1 MSDPYLKSGIFLAPF
16 HNHDENPTLSMER
29 DLELLE
35 HLDRLNYHEA
45 WIGEHHSGGFE
56 LIACPEM
63 FIAAAAQRTRHIRL
77 GTGVVSL
84 PYHNPFMLA
93 DRMVQLDHM
102 TRGRAMFG
110 VGPGAL
116 VHDAL
121 KIGIDPGDQRQ
132 MMNEAFEVI
141 YDLLHGKTVNQ
152 KTDWFNLTDAQL
164 QLRPYTRPTM
174 ELAVAA
180 ARSPSGSLLS
190 GKYGVG
196 MLSIGGTSPMAME
209 AHTRNWGLYEEPA
222 RANGHVPDRKNWR
235 IVGLFHIAETR
246 EQARKNAEFGVQAFA
261 NYFRDVATFP
271 IIPPEVPN
279 PVDWLIESGTGCI
292 GTPDDAIAYI
302 ERLMAGLGRVWGDLR
317 IGAELGRLGGDQAAL
332 RVDGA
337 FCAPAFPDQPRPAA
351 GKLRLRHQPSRRLY
365 RQGGGGDPER
375 GRPARREPRRRSEA
389 AGGGVGAGPRPI
401 VVAAVHARVSQGE
414 AGRCRARTGF
424 STTSRGSP
432 PAPPAPSPGF
442 AARSRPG
449 RATSSNGCW
458 PAWTWSAA
466 RSSRRRGRWPP
477 RRATS
482 RKSCCAGSRSWKRGS
497 RSSKVRRP
505 ASKPASTS

>member
-1 MSDPYLKSGIFLAPF
+1 MSEPYLRSGIFLAPF
-16 HNHDENPTLSMER
+16 HYHNENPTLSIER

-84 PYHNPFMLA
+84 PYHNPFILA

-121 KIGIDPGDQRQ
+121 KIGVEPDAQRQ
-132 MMNEAFEVI
+132 MMYDSFDVI
-141 YDLLHGKTVNQ
+141 VRLLNGETVNR
-152 KTDWFNLTDAQL
+152 KTDWFNLVDAQL

-180 ARSPSGSLLS
+180 ARSPSGSYLS

-196 MLSIGGTSPMAME
+196 MLSIGGTSPAAME
-209 AHTRNWGLYEEPA
+209 RHTANWGLYEETA

-235 IVGLFHIAETR
+235 VVGMVHIAETR
-246 EQARKNAEFGVQAFA
+246 EEARRNVKFGVEQFA
-261 NYFRDVATFP
+261 QYFRDVATFP
-271 IIPPEVPN
+271 IIPGDVGDAAE
-279 PVDWLIESGTGCI
+279 WLIETGTGCI

-302 ERLMAGLGRVWGDLR
+302 DRLVAGSGGFGVICELAHNWADWEATKRHYELMARFVHPHFQQSRDL
-317 IGAELGRLGGDQAAL
+317 L
-332 RVDGA
+332 
-337 FCAPAFPDQPRPAA
+337 
-351 GKLRLRHQPSRRLY
+351 
-365 RQGGGGDPER
+365 
-375 GRPARREPRRRSEA
+375 
-389 AGGGVGAGPRPI
+389 
-401 VVAAVHARVSQGE
+401 
-414 AGRCRARTGF
+414 
-424 STTSRGSP
+424 RGSYDY
-432 PAPPAPSPGF
+432 
-442 AARSRPG
+442 
-449 RATSSNGCW
+449 
-458 PAWTWSAA
+458 
-466 RSSRRRGRWPP
+466 
-477 RRATS
+477 ATS
-482 RKSCCAGSRSWKRGS
+482 RHVDFTSQAAAAIEHEIDRHAE
-497 RSSKVRRP
+497 RR
-505 ASKPASTS
+505 AAAAKQEAAE